1 MFRHRC
7 HATVQGEDGSV
18 VEAKLGCCKFKERLR
33 VMRVELTSVKFHEL
47 KRV

>member
-7 HATVQGEDGSV
+7 HATVHSEDASV
-18 VEAKLGCCKFKERLR
+18 VEAKLRCCKCKERKRVLR
-33 VMRVELTSVKFHEL
+33 VKLTSVKFHEL

>member
-7 HATVQGEDGSV
+7 HATVHSEVGGV
-18 VEAKLGCCKFKERLR
+18 VEAKLGCCKCKERERVLR
-33 VMRVELTSVKFHEL
+33 VKLTSVKCNEL